1 MQDQTER
8 EKPLGFNERNQLILP
23 SASNPLQH
31 QFEELKVFADKK
43 LLKIKEKKTNV
54 MKFNF
59 SRHYDFPPELTIG
72 GFSNQL
78 PQSRKQNYLGL
89 SSLITLNGQPTLNI
103 FVAEPI
109 RECGP
114 CAE

>member
-1 MQDQTER
+1 MRPSPRQYSLNLKYIDDLSLLIALNLKKVLVHDKIER

-31 QFEELKVFADKK
+31 QLEELKVFADKK

-59 SRHYDFPPELTIG
+59 SRNYDFPDNWRFL
-72 GFSNQL
+72 
-78 PQSRKQNYLGL
+78 
-89 SSLITLNGQPTLNI
+89 
-103 FVAEPI
+103 
-109 RECGP
+109 
-114 CAE
+114 